1 MDGPHARWSKGLS
14 ASSVRGAIEVRRLT
28 CVDDEA
34 VEDRCAVNSVRDA
47 STARANCARV
57 EGVRFDVSR
66 ATRTFHYGYQAC
78 CELCADD
85 EACLYYAASTT
96 YVATAGSFPS

>member
-1 MDGPHARWSKGLS
+1 M
-14 ASSVRGAIEVRRLT
+14 RGAIEVRRLT

-66 ATRTFHYGYQAC
+66 ATRTIDYGYQAC
-78 CELCADD
+78 CELLCGNQP
-85 EACLYYAASTT
+85 
-96 YVATAGSFPS
+96 VRRVHPIIH